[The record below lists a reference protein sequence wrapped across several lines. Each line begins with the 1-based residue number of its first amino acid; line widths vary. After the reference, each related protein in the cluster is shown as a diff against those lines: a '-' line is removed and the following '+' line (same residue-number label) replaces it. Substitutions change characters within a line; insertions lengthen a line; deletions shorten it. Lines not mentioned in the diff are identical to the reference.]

1 MPHLFKEPTGEV
13 NKDQVAQVIEV
24 LKSNKQLTKG
34 DTVIVLHGDY
44 WGALGGTSTM
54 RVVQVG

>member
-13 NKDQVAQVIEV
+13 SKDQVTHVIDE
-24 LKSNKQLTKG
+24 LKGNKQLATG